1 MATDKDYEKAGEIA
15 DTFENGNRSDAVAA
29 IAEATPPLAAAVL
42 ACTVFELLRG
52 RGGIHHAN
60 DFRAAMERRL

>member
-1 MATDKDYEKAGEIA
+1 MTNDTTPSASEIA

-29 IAEATPPLAAAVL
+29 IAEAPSPLAAGVL
-42 ACTVFELLRG
+42 ACAVFENLRG

-60 DFRAAMERRL
+60 DFRRALEARL